1 MEGDIESQGH
11 FTTGLEMIKL
21 PDNKTYAYN
30 PIDTVMV
37 EIGDS
42 KQSKFYP
49 QAKIMRWD
57 NEVNFSMRLKNGNGN
72 GKVVYDDTVN
82 SSIPDRKGKVTWS
95 SSGIRCDFLH
105 DENLPEG
112 ALKFDIILDSKPKSN
127 IIVFTI
133 ETKGIV
139 FDYQPPLNLD
149 RDSWPPNMVSADET
163 TGYDR
168 DGKAICWR
176 PENVVGSYAIYHA
189 SCPPNV
195 TGGKEYRVGKLCHLY
210 RPKVIDSTGK
220 SVWGDWSLDK
230 DNGLLNLIISQDF
243 LDNALY
249 PIVVDPDVG
258 YTTAGASSQDVTASI
273 CTIGSGLIATSG
285 AGDVLERI
293 YVYASG
299 TSLYVTLYQV
309 PTAGST
315 PTSRFMAGMIDTL
328 PGSPAWTWQ
337 DGDDLETPLT
347 PNIQFGAAQGVHN
360 AATVYFDTSTGAS
373 NRSAA
378 TGDTLPATWAESGRT
393 ATKYSQY
400 YRYRT
405 TAEKVFQNAIQTV
418 FNVGF
423 AQ

>member
-1 MEGDIESQGH
+1 
-11 FTTGLEMIKL
+11 MIKL

-30 PIDTVMV
+30 PTDNVTV

-42 KQSKFYP
+42 KQTKFYP
-49 QAKIMRWD
+49 QAKVMRWD
-57 NEVNFSMRLKNGNGN
+57 NEVNFSMRFKNGNGN
-72 GKVVYDDTVN
+72 GNGSVSYDDTVG
-82 SSIPDRKGKVTWS
+82 SSGKVSWS

-105 DENLPEG
+105 DKNLPEG
-112 ALKFDIILDSKPKSN
+112 ALKFDITLNSKPKSN
-127 IIVFTI
+127 IVVFTI
-133 ETKGIV
+133 ETKGII

-149 RDSWPPNMVSADET
+149 RDCWPPNVVTADET

-168 DGKAICWR
+168 NGKAICWR
-176 PENVVGSYAIYHA
+176 PENVVGSYAIYHEN
-189 SCPPNV
+189 CPPNI

-210 RPKVIDSTGK
+210 RPKIIDSTGK
-220 SVWGDWSLDK
+220 SVWGSWNLDK
-230 DNGLLNLIISQDF
+230 ELGIINLTIPQDF
-243 LDNALY
+243 LDNAAY
-249 PIVVDPDVG
+249 PILIDPDVG

-293 YVYASG
+293 SVYASG
-299 TSLYVTLYQV
+299 TSIYVTLYQV
-309 PTAGST
+309 PTASST
-315 PTSRFMAGMIDTL
+315 PTTRFLAGMLDTL
-328 PGSPAWTWQ
+328 HGVGNPPAWTWQ
-337 DGDDLETPLT
+337 DDGSDIEIPLT
-347 PNIQFGAAQGVHN
+347 PNTQFGATQGVHDS
-360 AATVYFDTSTGAS
+360 AIVYFDTSSGAS

-378 TGDTLPATWAESGRT
+378 TGDTLPATWSESSRT